1 MQIVFSHFNKRIKKG
16 ESMGKFGKRNNVNLD
31 ILSYNIMLLGESG
44 AGKTTLINDV
54 CTKYTGN
61 PDAVLFLEIGSERG
75 ADAIEGINYINCPE
89 WEMDFDE
96 FDNAAGFID
105 VCEDIIENK
114 TSEYPELRA
123 VVWDTLD
130 QLINIAEAEV
140 IRMWNKECRAAGHP
154 EKAAKT
160 INGCYS
166 GYGRGEKKAIELMID
181 VMNRLRR
188 VGVATIIIGH
198 VKTKQI
204 EDVLT
209 GQSYQILTSDQQQ
222 NYFNAIRKN
231 LHFLGLLYIDRQL
244 AAEKTG
250 KKVFGTNKD
259 ETINKVVGETR
270 RIRFRDD
277 GAAVECKSRF
287 ADIVPEIDCDVDQ
300 FIKALEDAIKAEQ
313 AKSDV
318 SFEDAKKKQAEHDA
332 ELESRVAANE
342 AAAKYN
348 KELSTLVDQ
357 IVTFFAE
364 NKSDVPK
371 IKPVLQKIKD
381 AGYDNPKSIDNIEV
395 AKDILAMTLK

>member
-1 MQIVFSHFNKRIKKG
+1 M
-16 ESMGKFGKRNNVNLD
+16 KFGKRNNVNLD

-61 PDAVLFLEIGSERG
+61 PEAVLFLEIGSERG
-75 ADAIEGINYINCPE
+75 ADAISGINYINCPE
-89 WEMDFDE
+89 WDMDYDE
-96 FDNAAGFID
+96 FDNAAGFAT

-114 TSEYPELRA
+114 STDYPELRA

-130 QLINIAEAEV
+130 QLINICEAEV
-140 IRMWNKECRAAGHP
+140 IRMWNRECRAAGHP

-166 GYGRGEKKAIELMID
+166 GYGRGEKKAIEMMID
-181 VMNRLRR
+181 IMNRLRR

-270 RIRFRDD
+270 KIRFRDD
-277 GAAVECKSRF
+277 GAVVDCKSRF
-287 ADIVPEIDCDVDQ
+287 ADIVPEIDCDADQ
-300 FIKALEDAIKAEQ
+300 FIKAITDAIKSEQ
-313 AKSDV
+313 SKSGV
-318 SFEDAKKKQAEHDA
+318 SLEDAKKKQAEHDA
-332 ELESRVAANE
+332 ELESRVAENE
-342 AAAKYN
+342 KSAKAQ
-348 KELSTLVDQ
+348 KELDSVVNE
-357 IVTFFAE
+357 IVGFFTE
-364 NKSDVPK
+364 NKSNLDK
-371 IKPVLQKIKD
+371 IKPVLKAVKD
-381 AGYDNPKSIDNIEV
+381 AGYDNPKSIDDIEF
-395 AKDILAMTLK
+395 AKSILDMTR

>member
-1 MQIVFSHFNKRIKKG
+1 
-16 ESMGKFGKRNNVNLD
+16 MGKFGKRNNVNLD

-54 CTKYTGN
+54 CTKYTGS

-89 WEMDFDE
+89 WEMDYDE
-96 FDNAAGFID
+96 FDNAAGFMT

-114 TSEYPELRA
+114 SQDYPELRA

-140 IRMWNKECRAAGHP
+140 IRMWNRECRAAGHP
-154 EKAAKT
+154 EKVAKT

-222 NYFNAIRKN
+222 NYFNAVRKN
-231 LHFLGLLYIDRQL
+231 LHFLGLLYVDRQL

-259 ETINKVVGETR
+259 ETVNKVIGETR
-270 RIRFRDD
+270 KIRFRDD
-277 GAAVECKSRF
+277 GAVVDCKSRF
-287 ADIVPEIDCDVDQ
+287 ADIVPEIDCDADQ
-300 FIKALEDAIKAEQ
+300 FIKALTDAIKSEQ
-313 AKSDV
+313 SKSGV
-318 SFEDAKKKQAEHDA
+318 SFIEAEKKQKVHDA

-342 AAAKYN
+342 LAAKEQ
-348 KELSTLVDQ
+348 KELLITVDE

-364 NKSDVPK
+364 NKSDLDK
-371 IKPVLQKIKD
+371 IKPVLNAVKD
-381 AGYDNPKSIDNIEV
+381 AGYGNPKDIDDIEV
-395 AKDILAMTLK
+395 AKDILAMTLKA

>member
-1 MQIVFSHFNKRIKKG
+1 
-16 ESMGKFGKRNNVNLD
+16 MGKFGRKNNVNLD

-44 AGKTTLINDV
+44 SGKTSLINNV
-54 CTKYTGN
+54 CNKYTGN
-61 PDAVLFLEIGSERG
+61 PESVLFLEIGSERG

-89 WEMDFDE
+89 WEMDYDE
-96 FDNAAGFID
+96 FDNAAGFMT

-114 TSEYPELRA
+114 SQDYPELRA

-140 IRMWNKECRAAGHP
+140 IRMWNRECRAAGHP

-222 NYFNAIRKN
+222 NYFNAVRKN
-231 LHFLGLLYIDRQL
+231 LHFLGLLYVDRQL

-259 ETINKVVGETR
+259 ETVNKVIGETR
-270 RIRFRDD
+270 KIRFRDD
-277 GAAVECKSRF
+277 GAVVDCKSRF
-287 ADIVPEIDCDVDQ
+287 ADIVPEIDCDADQ
-300 FIKALEDAIKAEQ
+300 FIKALTDAIKSEQ
-313 AKSDV
+313 SKSGV
-318 SFEDAKKKQAEHDA
+318 SFDEAKKKQKAHDA

-342 AAAKYN
+342 SAAKAQ
-348 KELSTLVDQ
+348 KELSIAVDE

-364 NKSDVPK
+364 NKSDLDK
-371 IKPVLQKIKD
+371 IKPVLKAVKD
-381 AGYDNPKSIDNIEV
+381 AGYGNPKDIDDIEV
-395 AKDILAMTLK
+395 AKDILAMTLKA

>member
-1 MQIVFSHFNKRIKKG
+1 M
-16 ESMGKFGKRNNVNLD
+16 KFGKRNNVNLD

-61 PDAVLFLEIGSERG
+61 PEAVLFLEIGSERG
-75 ADAIEGINYINCPE
+75 ADAISGINYINCPE
-89 WEMDFDE
+89 WDMDYDE
-96 FDNAAGFID
+96 FDNAAGFAT

-114 TSEYPELRA
+114 STDYPELRA

-130 QLINIAEAEV
+130 QLINICEAEV
-140 IRMWNKECRAAGHP
+140 IRMWNRECRAAGHP

-166 GYGRGEKKAIELMID
+166 GYGRGEKKAIEMMID
-181 VMNRLRR
+181 IMNRLRR

-270 RIRFRDD
+270 KIRFRDD
-277 GAAVECKSRF
+277 GAVVDCKSRF
-287 ADIVPEIDCDVDQ
+287 ADIVPEIDCDADQ
-300 FIKALEDAIKAEQ
+300 FIKAITDAIKSEQ
-313 AKSDV
+313 SKSGI
-318 SFEDAKKKQAEHDA
+318 SLEDAKKKQAEHDA
-332 ELESRVAANE
+332 ELESRVAENE
-342 AAAKYN
+342 KSAKAQ
-348 KELSTLVDQ
+348 KELDSVVDE
-357 IVTFFAE
+357 IVSFFTE
-364 NKSDVPK
+364 NKSNLDK
-371 IKPVLQKIKD
+371 IKPVLKAVKD
-381 AGYDNPKSIDNIEV
+381 AGYDNPKNIDDIEFAKSILD
-395 AKDILAMTLK
+395 MTR

>member
-1 MQIVFSHFNKRIKKG
+1 MHNKIKKG

-61 PDAVLFLEIGSERG
+61 PEAVLFLEIGSERG

-89 WEMDFDE
+89 WDMEYDE
-96 FDNAAGFID
+96 LDNAAGFMT

-114 TSEYPELRA
+114 TTDYPELRA

-154 EKAAKT
+154 EKMAKT

-166 GYGRGEKKAIELMID
+166 GYGRGEKKAIEMMID

-198 VKTKQI
+198 VKTKQV
-204 EDVLT
+204 EDVFT
-209 GQSYQILTSDQQQ
+209 GMSYQTLTSDQQQ

-231 LHFLGLLYIDRQL
+231 LHFLGLLYIDREL

-259 ETINKVVGETR
+259 ETINRVVNEAR

-277 GAAVECKSRF
+277 GAVVDCKSRF
-287 ADIVPEIDCDVDQ
+287 ADIVPEIDCDADQ
-300 FIKALEDAIKAEQ
+300 FIKALTDAIKTEQ
-313 AKSDV
+313 SKSGV

-342 AAAKYN
+342 KSAKES
-348 KELSTLVDQ
+348 KELSTIIDNILS
-357 IVTFFAE
+357 FFNE
-364 NKSDVPK
+364 NKSDLDK
-371 IKPVLQKIKD
+371 IKPVLKAVKE
-381 AGYDNPKSIDNIEV
+381 AGYDNPKNIDDVDV
-395 AKDILAMTLK
+395 AKDILAMTLKA

>member
-1 MQIVFSHFNKRIKKG
+1 M
-16 ESMGKFGKRNNVNLD
+16 KFGKRNNVNLD

-61 PDAVLFLEIGSERG
+61 PEAVLFLEIGSERG
-75 ADAIEGINYINCPE
+75 ADAISGINYINCPE
-89 WEMDFDE
+89 WDMDYDE
-96 FDNAAGFID
+96 FDNAAGFAT

-114 TSEYPELRA
+114 STDYPELRA

-130 QLINIAEAEV
+130 QLINICEAEV
-140 IRMWNKECRAAGHP
+140 IRMWNRECRAAGHP

-166 GYGRGEKKAIELMID
+166 GYGRGEKKAIDMMID
-181 VMNRLRR
+181 IMNRLRR

-270 RIRFRDD
+270 KIRFRDD
-277 GAAVECKSRF
+277 GAVVDCKSRF
-287 ADIVPEIDCDVDQ
+287 ADIVPEIDCDADQ
-300 FIKALEDAIKAEQ
+300 FIKAITDAIKSEQ
-313 AKSDV
+313 SKSGI
-318 SFEDAKKKQAEHDA
+318 SLEDAKKKQAEHDA
-332 ELESRVAANE
+332 ELESRVAENE
-342 AAAKYN
+342 KSAKAQ
-348 KELSTLVDQ
+348 KELDSVVDE
-357 IVTFFAE
+357 IVGFFTE
-364 NKSDVPK
+364 NKSNLDK
-371 IKPVLQKIKD
+371 IKPVLKAVKD
-381 AGYDNPKSIDNIEV
+381 AGYDNPKSIDDIEF
-395 AKDILAMTLK
+395 AKSILDMTR

>member
-1 MQIVFSHFNKRIKKG
+1 
-16 ESMGKFGKRNNVNLD
+16 MGKFGKRNNVNLD

-75 ADAIEGINYINCPE
+75 ADAISGINYINCPE
-89 WEMDFDE
+89 WDMDYDE
-96 FDNAAGFID
+96 FDNAAGFAT

-114 TSEYPELRA
+114 STDYPELRA

-130 QLINIAEAEV
+130 QLINICEAEV
-140 IRMWNKECRAAGHP
+140 IRMWNRECRAAGHP

-181 VMNRLRR
+181 IMNRLRR

-250 KKVFGTNKD
+250 KKTFGTNKD
-259 ETINKVVGETR
+259 ETVNRVVGETR

-277 GAAVECKSRF
+277 GAVVDCKSRF
-287 ADIVPEIDCDVDQ
+287 ADIVPEIDCDADQ
-300 FIKALEDAIKAEQ
+300 FIKALTDAIKSEQ
-313 AKSDV
+313 SKSGV
-318 SFEDAKKKQAEHDA
+318 SLDEAKKKQAEHDA
-332 ELESRVAANE
+332 ELESRVAENE
-342 AAAKYN
+342 KSAKAH
-348 KELSTLVDQ
+348 KELSS
-357 IVTFFAE
+357 IVNEIVSFFAE
-364 NKSDVPK
+364 NKSDLDK
-371 IKPVLQKIKD
+371 IKPILKAIKD
-381 AGYDNPKSIDNIEV
+381 GGYDNPKNIDDV
-395 AKDILAMTLK
+395 DFAKSILAMAMKA

>member
-1 MQIVFSHFNKRIKKG
+1 
-16 ESMGKFGKRNNVNLD
+16 MGKFGKRNNVNLD

-61 PDAVLFLEIGSERG
+61 PEAVLFLEIGSERG

-89 WEMDFDE
+89 WDMEYDE
-96 FDNAAGFID
+96 LDNAAGFMT

-114 TSEYPELRA
+114 TTDYPELRA

-154 EKAAKT
+154 EKMAKT

-166 GYGRGEKKAIELMID
+166 GYGRGEKKAIEMMID

-198 VKTKQI
+198 VKTKQV
-204 EDVLT
+204 EDVFT
-209 GQSYQILTSDQQQ
+209 GMSYQTLTSDQQQ

-231 LHFLGLLYIDRQL
+231 LHFLGLLYIDREL

-259 ETINKVVGETR
+259 ETINRVVNEAR

-277 GAAVECKSRF
+277 GAVVDCKSRF
-287 ADIVPEIDCDVDQ
+287 ADIVPEIDCDADQ
-300 FIKALEDAIKAEQ
+300 FIKALTDAIKTEQ
-313 AKSDV
+313 SKSGV

-342 AAAKYN
+342 KYAKES
-348 KELSTLVDQ
+348 KELSTIIDNILS
-357 IVTFFAE
+357 FFNE
-364 NKSDVPK
+364 NKSDLDK
-371 IKPVLQKIKD
+371 IKPVLKAVKE
-381 AGYDNPKSIDNIEV
+381 AGYDNPKNIDDVDV
-395 AKDILAMTLK
+395 AKDILAMTLKA

>member
-1 MQIVFSHFNKRIKKG
+1 
-16 ESMGKFGKRNNVNLD
+16 MGKFGKRNTVNLD

-44 AGKTTLINDV
+44 AGKTSLINNV
-54 CTKYTGN
+54 VSKYTGN
-61 PDAVLFLEIGSERG
+61 PESVLFLEIGMERG
-75 ADAIEGINYINCPE
+75 ADAISNINYINTPE
-89 WEMDFDE
+89 WSADYDE
-96 FDNAAGFID
+96 FDNSAGFID

-114 TSEYPELRA
+114 ATDYPELRA

-166 GYGRGEKKAIELMID
+166 GYGRGEKKAIEMMLD

-204 EDVLT
+204 EDALT

-222 NYFNAIRKN
+222 NYFNAIKKN
-231 LHFLGLLYIDRQL
+231 LHFLGLLYIDREL

-250 KKVFGTNKD
+250 KKIFGTNKD
-259 ETINKVVGETR
+259 ETVNRVVGETR

-277 GAAVECKSRF
+277 GAVVDCKSRF
-287 ADIVPEIDCDVDQ
+287 ADIVPEIDCDADQ
-300 FIKALEDAIKAEQ
+300 FIKAITDAIKSEQ
-313 AKSDV
+313 SKSGI
-318 SFEDAKKKQAEHDA
+318 SLEDAKKKQAAHDA

-342 AAAKYN
+342 SAAKTQ
-348 KELSTLVDQ
+348 KELSSVVDE
-357 IVTFFAE
+357 IVSFFTE
-364 NKSDVPK
+364 HKSDIEK
-371 IKPVLQKIKD
+371 IKPVLKAIKD
-381 AGYDNPKSIDNIEV
+381 AGYDNPKNIDDIEF
-395 AKDILAMTLK
+395 AKSILAMTLKA